1 MRVCPGHRLF
11 INMVLLDND
20 TFLTELTRLFQKTRT
35 SGSINITM
43 KQYYGQTKP
52 QPRHTKR
59 TLISE
64 HSEHKCLFRATNG
77 KKKLSTVIS
86 SKDVTKFQMAYAN
99 VLKANMDN
107 LKKRGKRDAKAKTKT
122 NKAT

>member
-1 MRVCPGHRLF
+1 
-11 INMVLLDND
+11 MVLLDND
-20 TFLTELTRLFQKTRT
+20 TFLTELTRLFQKTRI
-35 SGSINITM
+35 SGAINVTM

-52 QPRHTKR
+52 PPRDTKR
-59 TLISE
+59 TSVSE

-107 LKKRGKRDAKAKTKT
+107 LKKRGKRDAKTKTKT